1 MRGGALAMPLG
12 NTGGGQLTAV
22 KLRGFSL
29 TVFIHLAAIATVVD
43 CNSVIAG
50 VTAPVVCI
58 RMFAE
63 IVDRIDVDFVSFRSL
78 RLRSSPV
85 E

>member
-12 NTGGGQLTAV
+12 NTGAGQLTAV
-22 KLRGFSL
+22 ELRGLSL
-29 TVFIHLAAIATVVD
+29 TAFIHLAAIETVVD

-50 VTAPVVCI
+50 VIAPVVCI

-63 IVDRIDVDFVSFRSL
+63 IVDRIDIDFVSFPSL